1 MSSIREHMSDPI
13 PRLEPETVV
22 TQAAKVMVEKE
33 VHAVLVED
41 GGKCVGI
48 VTEVDITRKVVAEG
62 QDPNTVNLSSIMSCP
77 LVTLDASLSM
87 EEASLCMRKNN
98 IRQIAITED
107 RHVVG
112 TLIFNN
118 VTRYYHQ
125 KYLEGKDPVAEFW
138 GAFDHT
144 FYDEDEFRRSIE
156 KFLRDIHLVIGDTC
170 QTTKAIDRKES
181 LEEISR
187 IAREEGLTD
196 IAQILDIVEPV

>member
-13 PRLEPETVV
+13 PRLGPETVV

-62 QDPNTVNLSSIMSCP
+62 QDPNSVNLSSIMSCP
-77 LVTLDASLSM
+77 LITLDASLSM
-87 EEASLCMRKNN
+87 EEASLCLRKNN
-98 IRQIAITED
+98 IRQVAITEN

-112 TLIFNN
+112 TMTFKN
-118 VTRYYHQ
+118 VTRYYHK

-138 GAFDHT
+138 GAFDQT
-144 FYDEDEFRRSIE
+144 FCDEDEFRRSI
-156 KFLRDIHLVIGDTC
+156 KKLLQDIRSVIGDTC
-170 QTTKAIDRKES
+170 QTTQAINRKES

-187 IAREEGLTD
+187 IAKEEGLSD
-196 IAQILDIVEPV
+196 IAQILDMVEPV